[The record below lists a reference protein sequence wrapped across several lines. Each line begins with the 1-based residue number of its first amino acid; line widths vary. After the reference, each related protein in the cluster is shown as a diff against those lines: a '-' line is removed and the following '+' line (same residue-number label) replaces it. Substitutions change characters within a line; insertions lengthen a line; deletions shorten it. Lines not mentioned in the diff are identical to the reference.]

1 MRQVRAW
8 TTSRNPALRF
18 LLIALGFIL
27 VNLWL
32 QLRWHF
38 AQIPRR
44 GARKIDENR
53 FELQRMANFLSRAI
67 EAIYGVISSIQAEV
81 EPLGV

>member
-8 TTSRNPALRF
+8 TTSRNPDLRF
-18 LLIALGFIL
+18 FPIVLGFIL

-32 QLRWHF
+32 QLRGHF

-44 GARKIDENR
+44 GAREIDEDHL
-53 FELQRMANFLSRAI
+53 ELQRMASFLSHAI
-67 EAIYGVISSIQAEV
+67 EVIYGVISSIQAEV
-81 EPLGV
+81 KPLGV